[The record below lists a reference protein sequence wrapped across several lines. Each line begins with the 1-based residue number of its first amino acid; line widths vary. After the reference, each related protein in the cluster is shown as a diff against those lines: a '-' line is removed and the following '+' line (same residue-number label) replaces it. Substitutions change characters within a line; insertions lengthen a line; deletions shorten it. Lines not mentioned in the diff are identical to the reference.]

1 MSNSETNATP
11 FSRLLCAC
19 CGMETLHLK
28 NRCIQCRT
36 LVVFPS
42 EQTTVKL
49 SKNARRVLMALDEKP
64 KKRRRTKVASA
75 TYR

>member
-1 MSNSETNATP
+1 MSLDEINATP
-11 FSRLLCAC
+11 FRRLLCAC

-64 KKRRRTKVASA
+64 KKRRRRKTAAVAS
-75 TYR
+75 R